1 MNCTVLYGQHKKET
15 YGRIYKKLSNELA
28 SEFHRSQFC
37 FELNTGIVVEVD
49 VCSYEEARLLI
60 AAEFR
65 AVDTIQFLE
74 LRKNSQLKRCHM
86 SSRVLTLT
94 A

>member
-60 AAEFR
+60 AEYIRFYNNER
-65 AVDTIQFLE
+65 IQTKTKLTPLE
-74 LRKNSQLKRCHM
+74 LRSQF
-86 SSRVLTLT
+86 VT
-94 A
+94 